1 MILFSVLNLVFYSAT
16 VDFILLGTYSVIF
29 FYFNALQSAIKQL
42 RFDAQYTNV
51 LNNCYAY
58 SADKLEENCHSENR
72 I

>member
-29 FYFNALQSAIKQL
+29 FLFQCFAK
-42 RFDAQYTNV
+42 R
-51 LNNCYAY
+51 
-58 SADKLEENCHSENR
+58 DKAVK